1 MLNNIKLNS
10 VQSFKEQESRKL
22 FDSPVNSTAAHVR
35 KQLALPEMVNL
46 IKEVKA
52 SVRNK
57 SLQMLT
63 THDNESIIA
72 LMTN

>member
-22 FDSPVNSTAAHVR
+22 FGSPVNSTAAHVR

-63 THDNESIIA
+63 THDNKSIIA
-72 LMTN
+72 LMAN